1 LTIGSGGHILHV
13 NACGVRDM
21 TFDGIVMAA
30 ATAELRKL
38 LEGARVDSVHQ
49 PGKLDVLIVARQPGR
64 SIRII
69 ASAEA
74 SCARVHVSF
83 AERENPPAPP
93 AFCMLL
99 RKHLVGARIARVS
112 QRDLDRVLEIGFV
125 GPYDDPP
132 KTLVIEIMGR
142 HSNIILVDDA
152 SGLVLD
158 SIKHIGPTL
167 SRVRTVR
174 PGSPYVLPPSQEK
187 LNPLRVSAGEF
198 TEALTRFA
206 DDFPEVSCEEFLSRA
221 FTGVGRDS
229 ATIIASRAS
238 LAGPGRPSGEPRL
251 AHLDPNAAMRL
262 WTELAA
268 AMACVRDGRFAPCAG
283 VDGETGEVTW
293 ISVIGPPAWSTAARP
308 TSEPQWRPGQR
319 TKQELAPAS
328 ASGSSGETVLV
339 FPSIGSLL
347 DYAFT
352 PREKAVTL
360 AAASSEISRVVA
372 TAIERLRRKLAAQEE
387 EIAEA
392 EKADELRRA
401 GELISAN
408 APLIEQG
415 RSLAQVVDYFDPE
428 LRTVEVKLDPRL
440 SPHENAQEYF
450 RRYSRAKR
458 RLAAAREQAEGTRVE
473 LEYLEQVATT
483 IEQAESLEAIE
494 EIRRELADQ
503 GYLARPRRERPRGQK
518 GGAPSG
524 PLSFAVNGHE
534 VLVGRNNTQND
545 VLTLKMARPD
555 DIWLHARGV
564 PGAHVIVRVGAKG
577 PQGVSD
583 EALLRAAEIAAYYS
597 SARSASKAPVDYT
610 LRKHVRKP
618 RGARPGMVIYD
629 HERTIMAAPRP
640 PGEVT

>member
-1 LTIGSGGHILHV
+1 
-13 NACGVRDM
+13 M

-30 ATAELRKL
+30 AAAELHKL
-38 LEGARVDSVHQ
+38 LEGARVDSVYQ

-64 SIRII
+64 SIPII

-99 RKHLVGARIARVS
+99 RKHLVGARIARVA
-112 QRDLDRVLEIGFV
+112 QRGLDRVLEIGFV

-142 HSNIILVDDA
+142 HSNIILVDDG

-174 PGSPYVLPPSQEK
+174 PGSPYVPPPSQEK
-187 LNPLRVSAGEF
+187 LNPLLVSAGEF

-206 DDFPEVSCEEFLSRA
+206 DDFPELSCEEFLSRA

-229 ATIIASRAS
+229 ATVIASRAS
-238 LAGPGRPSGEPRL
+238 LAGPGGPRGPRL
-251 AHLDPNAAMRL
+251 AHLDPNAAGRL
-262 WTELAA
+262 WAELSD

-293 ISVIGPPAWSTAARP
+293 ISVIGPPAWSPALRP
-308 TSEPQWRPGQR
+308 ASEPQPRPGQH
-319 TKQELAPAS
+319 TKQGLVPVS
-328 ASGSSGETVLV
+328 ASGSSGEAVLAFPTV
-339 FPSIGSLL
+339 GALL

-352 PREKAVTL
+352 PRERAVTL

-408 APLIEQG
+408 APMIERGQ
-415 RSLAQVVDYFDPE
+415 SLAQVVDYFDPK
-428 LRTVEVKLDPRL
+428 LRKVEVELDPRL

-458 RLAAAREQAEGTRVE
+458 RLAAAREQAESTRAE

-503 GYLARPRRERPRGQK
+503 GYLARPRRERPRAQK

-524 PLSFAVNGHE
+524 PLSFAVDGHE
-534 VLVGRNNTQND
+534 VLVGRNNTEND

-555 DIWLHARGV
+555 DIWLHARGI
-564 PGAHVIVRVGAKG
+564 PGAHVIIRVGPKG

-597 SARSASKAPVDYT
+597 KARSASKAAVDYT
-610 LRKHVRKP
+610 LRRHVRKP

-640 PGEVT
+640 PREVT

>member
-1 LTIGSGGHILHV
+1 
-13 NACGVRDM
+13 M

-30 ATAELRKL
+30 AAAELHKL
-38 LEGARVDSVHQ
+38 LEGARVDSVYQ

-64 SIRII
+64 GIPII

-99 RKHLVGARIARVS
+99 RKHLVGARIARVA
-112 QRDLDRVLEIGFV
+112 QRGLDRVLEIGFV

-142 HSNIILVDDA
+142 HSNIILVDDG

-174 PGSPYVLPPSQEK
+174 PGSPYVPPPSQEK
-187 LNPLRVSAGEF
+187 LNPLLVSAGEF

-206 DDFPEVSCEEFLSRA
+206 GDFPELSCEEFLSRA

-229 ATIIASRAS
+229 ATVIASRAG
-238 LAGPGRPSGEPRL
+238 LAGPGGPRGPRL
-251 AHLDPNAAMRL
+251 AHLDPNAAGRL
-262 WTELAA
+262 WAELSDAV
-268 AMACVRDGRFAPCAG
+268 ACVRDGRFAPCAG

-293 ISVIGPPAWSTAARP
+293 ISVIGPPAWSPAPRP
-308 TSEPQWRPGQR
+308 ASEPQPRPGR
-319 TKQELAPAS
+319 HTKQGLVPAS
-328 ASGSSGETVLV
+328 ASGSSGEAVLAFPTV
-339 FPSIGSLL
+339 GALL

-352 PREKAVTL
+352 PRERAVTL

-392 EKADELRRA
+392 EKADEFRRA

-408 APLIEQG
+408 APMIERGQ
-415 RSLAQVVDYFDPE
+415 SVAQVVDYFDPE
-428 LRTVEVKLDPRL
+428 LRKVEVELDPRL

-458 RLAAAREQAEGTRVE
+458 RLAAAREQAESTRAE
-473 LEYLEQVATT
+473 LEYLEQVSTT

-503 GYLARPRRERPRGQK
+503 GYHARPRRERPRAQK
-518 GGAPSG
+518 GGAPSK
-524 PLSFAVNGHE
+524 PLSFAVDGHE
-534 VLVGRNNTQND
+534 VLVGRNNTEND

-555 DIWLHARGV
+555 DIWLHARGI
-564 PGAHVIVRVGAKG
+564 PGAHVVIKVGSKG
-577 PQGVSD
+577 PEGVSD

-597 SARSASKAPVDYT
+597 KARSASKAAVDYT
-610 LRKHVRKP
+610 LRRHVRKP

-640 PGEVT
+640 PREVT

>member
-1 LTIGSGGHILHV
+1 
-13 NACGVRDM
+13 M
-21 TFDGIVMAA
+21 TFDGIVTAA
-30 ATAELRKL
+30 AAAELHKL
-38 LEGARVDSVHQ
+38 LEGARVDSVYQ

-64 SIRII
+64 SIPII

-74 SCARVHVSF
+74 SCARVHVSL

-99 RKHLVGARIARVS
+99 RKHLVGARIARVD
-112 QRDLDRVLEIGFV
+112 QRGLDRVLEIGFV

-174 PGSPYVLPPSQEK
+174 PGSPYVPPPSQGK
-187 LNPLRVSAGEF
+187 LNPLLVSAGEF
-198 TEALTRFA
+198 MEALTRIA
-206 DDFPEVSCEEFLSRA
+206 ADFPGLSCEEFLSRA
-221 FTGVGRDS
+221 LTGLGRDS
-229 ATIIASRAS
+229 AMVIASRAG
-238 LAGPGRPSGEPRL
+238 LAGPGGPRL
-251 AHLDPNAAMRL
+251 AGLDPNAAGRL
-262 WTELAA
+262 WTELSG

-283 VDGETGEVTW
+283 VDRETGEVAW
-293 ISVIGPPAWSTAARP
+293 ISVIGPPAWSPAPRP
-308 TSEPQWRPGQR
+308 ASDPELPPAPD
-319 TKQELAPAS
+319 TKQGAVPAL
-328 ASGSSGETVLV
+328 ASGSSGETVLT
-339 FPSIGSLL
+339 FPTVGALL

-360 AAASSEISRVVA
+360 AAASSEISRLVA
-372 TAIERLRRKLAAQEE
+372 TTIDRLRRKLAAQEE

-408 APLIEQG
+408 APMIERGQ
-415 RSLAQVVDYFDPE
+415 SVAQVVDYFDPE
-428 LRTVEVKLDPRL
+428 LRKVEVELDPRL

-458 RLAAAREQAEGTRVE
+458 RLAAAREQVESTRAE

-494 EIRRELADQ
+494 EIRQELADQ

-518 GGAPSG
+518 GDAPSR
-524 PLSFAVNGHE
+524 PLSFAVDGHE

>member
-1 LTIGSGGHILHV
+1 
-13 NACGVRDM
+13 M

-30 ATAELRKL
+30 AAAELHKL
-38 LEGARVDSVHQ
+38 LEGARVDSVYQ

-64 SIRII
+64 GIPII

-83 AERENPPAPP
+83 AERENPPTPP

-99 RKHLVGARIARVS
+99 RKRLVGARIARVA
-112 QRDLDRVLEIGFV
+112 QRGLDRVLEIGFV

-158 SIKHIGPTL
+158 SIKHIGSTL

-174 PGSPYVLPPSQEK
+174 PGSPYVPPPSQEK

-206 DDFPEVSCEEFLSRA
+206 DDFPELSCEEFLSRA

-229 ATIIASRAS
+229 ATVIASRAS
-238 LAGPGRPSGEPRL
+238 LAGPGGPHL
-251 AHLDPNAAMRL
+251 AELDPNAAGRL
-262 WTELAA
+262 WEELSSAV
-268 AMACVRDGRFAPCAG
+268 ACVRDGRFAPCAG
-283 VDGETGEVTW
+283 VDRETGEVTW
-293 ISVIGPPAWSTAARP
+293 ISVIGPPAWSPVPQPA
-308 TSEPQWRPGQR
+308 SEPQPRPAPK
-319 TKQELAPAS
+319 TKQDPVPAP
-328 ASGSSGETVLV
+328 ASGSSGETVLA
-339 FPSIGSLL
+339 FPTIGTLL

-360 AAASSEISRVVA
+360 AAASSEISRVVG

-408 APLIEQG
+408 APMIKRGQSVAE
-415 RSLAQVVDYFDPE
+415 VVDYFDPE
-428 LRTVEVKLDPRL
+428 LRKVEVELDPRL

-458 RLAAAREQAEGTRVE
+458 RLAAAREQAESTRAE

-503 GYLARPRRERPRGQK
+503 GYLARPRRERPRAQK
-518 GGAPSG
+518 GGVPSG
-524 PLSFAVNGHE
+524 PLSFAVDGHE
-534 VLVGRNNTQND
+534 VLVGRNNTEND
-545 VLTLKMARPD
+545 VLTLRMARPD
-555 DIWLHARGV
+555 DIWLHARGI
-564 PGAHVIVRVGAKG
+564 PGAHVVIRVGPKG
-577 PQGVSD
+577 PQWVSD

-597 SARSASKAPVDYT
+597 KARSASKAAVDYT
-610 LRKHVRKP
+610 LRRHVRKP

-640 PGEVT
+640 PREVT